1 MNLGFNDQCSII
13 ISSIPQK
20 TRKMF
25 RFNSR
30 RNKILIISLFQCK
43 ADQYCMRSMQN
54 VYNAFCSYSTSSITR
69 IQKHKYVVKCLVES
83 LKQNQMD
90 ILLHFVAKLH
100 QSFPSKIS
108 VSDPQNEPLRRKL
121 CINDCCACL
130 CKSERQGDIHTLYF
144 RHEHLI

>member
-20 TRKMF
+20 TRKML

-43 ADQYCMRSMQN
+43 ADQYRMRSMQN

-69 IQKHKYVVKCLVES
+69 IQKNKYVVKCLVES

-100 QSFPSKIS
+100 
-108 VSDPQNEPLRRKL
+108 
-121 CINDCCACL
+121 
-130 CKSERQGDIHTLYF
+130 
-144 RHEHLI
+144 